1 MSWTS
6 QRPTLPG
13 CYWFKESLEGKRK
26 TAIVWSWREELDLQP
41 AVHKASLSLPE
52 PIH

>member
-13 CYWFKESLEGKRK
+13 CYWFKGSLEGKRK
-26 TAIVWSWREELDLQP
+26 NCEVVLA
-41 AVHKASLSLPE
+41 AVVEVVMVGERYVA
-52 PIH
+52 